1 VALEND
7 TKWIREQV
15 GSIAETV
22 KRLEDAN
29 NAPHNTP
36 AGRELL
42 RRSDDAREKAC
53 EAAVAAEAARI
64 QALAALTVL
73 TTIRDEVRGVFR
85 FFRWALAI
93 VGSVSVVLLVLN
105 NAHSLAAW
113 LHP

>member
-53 EAAVAAEAARI
+53 EAAAAAEAARI
-64 QALAALTVL
+64 QALTML

-85 FFRWALAI
+85 FFRWVLAI